1 MPETILTVEDV
12 AKSYGAHTLF
22 TGVRFQVLERERVG
36 LVGPNGAGKSTLLR
50 IIAGEETPDDGR
62 IVLQR
67 GLRLGY
73 VPQEGSV
80 PPGCT
85 VLEAALEACAPVR
98 ALEGQLLALAE
109 QLAAARN
116 PEEQAQLLAAYERV
130 SLRFEAAGGYDLE
143 VRARQVLAGIG
154 FGEEQL
160 ARPVEQLSG
169 GQRTRL
175 ALARA
180 LLADPDLLLLDEP
193 TNHLDLAAL
202 DWLET
207 FLQRW
212 RGAVLVVS
220 HDRYFLDQVT
230 SRTLELAFGRL
241 EEYPGNYSRY
251 LELRAERF
259 AERLA
264 AYEAQQ
270 AYIRKEEAFIQRYRA
285 GQRAREARG
294 RATKLARLERLERPR
309 EAERLQLTLRASR
322 SSSRTVLTTT
332 PLTIGYPGRPLF
344 RTPELAVQRGDRIA
358 IVGPNGV
365 GKSTLLRTLVGELP
379 PLEGSLRYGNNVKP
393 AYLEQ
398 EPRLDEERTV
408 LETLMRRHL
417 FSEAEARRFAAHFLF
432 EGDDVFKPVGALS
445 GGERRRL
452 ALALLTLERADL
464 LLLDEPTNHLDLPSR
479 EALETV
485 LDDFAGTIV
494 FVSHDRYFIDRLATA
509 VWAIEDGRLA
519 VSLGNY
525 SDYQR
530 ATQRQSSLLPE
541 ERPAHQRQ
549 TVPAPS
555 RRTRS
560 PRQIERE
567 LAQAERA
574 IEELEAR
581 LRQLADDLDEA
592 TARQD
597 VEAVAELGATYER
610 LQAEIDQAYAHWERL
625 QDELAALQVGGEL

>member
-1 MPETILTVEDV
+1 MPDTILTVENL

-22 TGVRFQVLERERVG
+22 TGVRFQLLERDRVG

-50 IIAGEETPDDGR
+50 IIVGEEAPDDGS

-73 VPQEGSV
+73 LPQQATVPS
-80 PPGCT
+80 GCT
-85 VLEAALEACAPVR
+85 VLEAALDAFAHVR
-98 ALEGQLLALAE
+98 ALEDELLQLTERLAS
-109 QLAAARN
+109 ARD
-116 PEEQAQLLAAYERV
+116 PGEQAQLLAAYERT
-130 SLRFEAAGGYDLE
+130 SLRFEAAGGYDLAL
-143 VRARQVLAGIG
+143 RARQVLAGLG
-154 FGEEQL
+154 FRDDQL
-160 ARPVEQLSG
+160 AWPVEQLSG

-241 EEYPGNYSRY
+241 EEYPGNYSQY
-251 LELRAERF
+251 LELRAKRF

-309 EAERLQLTLRASR
+309 EVARLHVTLPASG
-322 SSSRTVLTTT
+322 SSSRTVLATS
-332 PLTIGYPGRPLF
+332 PLAIGYPGFCLF
-344 RTPELAVQRGDRIA
+344 RTPELTVQRGDRIA
-358 IVGPNGV
+358 IVGPNGA
-365 GKSTLLRTLVGELP
+365 GKSTLLRTLIGELR
-379 PLEGSLRYGNNVKP
+379 PLEGSIRYGNNIKP
-393 AYLEQ
+393 AYLAQ
-398 EPRLDEERTV
+398 EPQLDEERTI
-408 LETLMRRHL
+408 LDTLLRRHA
-417 FSEAEARRFAAHFLF
+417 FSEEEARRFAARFLF
-432 EGDDVFKPVGALS
+432 EGDEVFKPVGALS

-452 ALALLTLERADL
+452 ALALLALERANL
-464 LLLDEPTNHLDLPSR
+464 FFLDEPTNHLDLPSR
-479 EALETV
+479 EALEAV
-485 LDDFAGTIV
+485 LADFDGTIV
-494 FVSHDRYFIDRLATA
+494 FVSHDRYFIDRLATT
-509 VWAIEDGRLA
+509 VWAIEDGQLT

-525 SDYQR
+525 SDYQQTRQRNVPAQPNER
-530 ATQRQSSLLPE
+530 ATRQPQAT
-541 ERPAHQRQ
+541 P
-549 TVPAPS
+549 P
-555 RRTRS
+555 RRARS

-574 IEELEAR
+574 IEELETR
-581 LRQLADDLDEA
+581 LRELADELDEA

-597 VEAVAELGATYER
+597 VEAVAELGAAYER
-610 LQAEIDQAYAHWERL
+610 LQEEIERAYAQWERL
-625 QDELAALQVGGEL
+625 QDELAAVQVGSEP